1 MHRGWIN
8 ISDGQIKQFH
18 ELCNYDKEEIKNE
31 FLKRERKFLFA
42 NNIDISLNIYFKIQI
57 ILFKILF
64 CFYTNTNLKLSLNWN
79 VNEAS

>member
-1 MHRGWIN
+1 MT
-8 ISDGQIKQFH
+8 

-57 ILFKILF
+57 ILFKILS
-64 CFYTNTNLKLSLNWN
+64 CFYTNINLKLSLN
-79 VNEAS
+79 